1 MYCHLKDCLG
11 SVALHVISVND
22 NLNNTIPDFFT
33 DVVPSDADEV
43 KNGVHIPGIIHSIL
57 LSQYCNFQD
66 LNKEWIISYLIWNHF
81 LTVENALEVTMRV
94 TLQLGLGLNMTNAY
108 HLLSDGVVCSLQIA
122 EHLSHN
128 LFGVASI
135 AHCIQQI
142 CRPLSDT
149 HIPLSL
155 GQR

>member
-1 MYCHLKDCLG
+1 MG
-11 SVALHVISVND
+11 
-22 NLNNTIPDFFT
+22 
-33 DVVPSDADEV
+33 
-43 KNGVHIPGIIHSIL
+43 
-57 LSQYCNFQD
+57 
-66 LNKEWIISYLIWNHF
+66 
-81 LTVENALEVTMRV
+81 NALEVTMRV